1 MDVFG
6 IPASEKEQAQDVP
19 EAAGVMQHFAQRD
32 GFAVRGNFRD
42 IFANVVIEREEPL
55 FGGENHAGRRELLR
69 DAAHVENGCRRESN
83 AKLEAGGPV
92 AFFVNE
98 ISVSDDS
105 ERAAGRVGL
114 IVDRKSTRLNS
125 SHDQISYAVFC
136 LKKKN
141 AQYLD
146 LI

>member
-1 MDVFG
+1 MDVLG

-55 FGGENHAGRRELLR
+55 LGGENH
-69 DAAHVENGCRRESN
+69 

-114 IVDRKSTRLNS
+114 IVGSKDLVYSALERLLFFLFPLDRDGCCEGNDR
-125 SHDQISYAVFC
+125 
-136 LKKKN
+136 
-141 AQYLD
+141 
-146 LI
+146 